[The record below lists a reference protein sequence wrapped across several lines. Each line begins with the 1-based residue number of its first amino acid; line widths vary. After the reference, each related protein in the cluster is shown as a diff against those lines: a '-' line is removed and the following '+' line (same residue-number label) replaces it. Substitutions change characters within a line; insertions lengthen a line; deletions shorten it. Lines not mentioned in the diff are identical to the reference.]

1 MNSLIK
7 KGIMD
12 FRYYNIIEFKSNYL
26 IIKLIRYKM
35 DLYD

>member
-1 MNSLIK
+1 MNSLINR
-7 KGIMD
+7 GIMD

-35 DLYD
+35 DLND